1 MKNFLSKHKVLTIV
15 ISLLVIVYVAGLIYF
30 SMKSY
35 PRTTVNGEDRGL
47 LAKQDVF
54 KIGKN
59 ASPVEVKG
67 LFGESL
73 TVNPQDIDYVY
84 EIDGSPQLEE
94 NNLLW
99 PIELLRRHD
108 YQIDFVEKYDEVLL
122 DFLLLESDFDE
133 NGKPAKNASIEITD
147 TQVDIIP
154 EEIGTKVDHSV
165 IKEQILSAMAQ
176 GEPQVQVS
184 DAYDQPTLKADDP
197 EVVEEAERYEKIFA
211 NSITLDF
218 DDRQYTLGGMDI
230 FNMYDENEEG
240 DIILDEEDLVN
251 WVAQVARETDTY
263 GTTRTFNAIGVG
275 QIQVPPGIMGWQM
288 NVRLTVEKMVDLIKE
303 GGAHTIEPVYNISAR
318 TRATDD
324 IGGTYIEVDLSRQY
338 LWAYVDYQLVF
349 ESSLVSGMGN
359 TQWSTPIGVNEIWSK
374 EKEVILY
381 GTSFDTEVG
390 YETPVK
396 YWMPINWGG
405 VGLHDAD
412 WRDTFG
418 GEIYM
423 GNGSNGCLNL
433 PEATAE
439 QIFNTFPVGTPVIV
453 YESFTNYSN
462 PENI

>member
-1 MKNFLSKHKVLTIV
+1 M
-15 ISLLVIVYVAGLIYF
+15 
-30 SMKSY
+30 
-35 PRTTVNGEDRGL
+35 
-47 LAKQDVF
+47 
-54 KIGKN
+54 
-59 ASPVEVKG
+59 
-67 LFGESL
+67 
-73 TVNPQDIDYVY
+73 
-84 EIDGSPQLEE
+84 
-94 NNLLW
+94 
-99 PIELLRRHD
+99 
-108 YQIDFVEKYDEVLL
+108 
-122 DFLLLESDFDE
+122 
-133 NGKPAKNASIEITD
+133 
-147 TQVDIIP
+147 
-154 EEIGTKVDHSV
+154 
-165 IKEQILSAMAQ
+165 
-176 GEPQVQVS
+176 
-184 DAYDQPTLKADDP
+184 
-197 EVVEEAERYEKIFA
+197 
-211 NSITLDF
+211 
-218 DDRQYTLGGMDI
+218 
-230 FNMYDENEEG
+230 
-240 DIILDEEDLVN
+240 
-251 WVAQVARETDTY
+251 
-263 GTTRTFNAIGVG
+263 
-275 QIQVPPGIMGWQM
+275 
-288 NVRLTVEKMVDLIKE
+288 
-303 GGAHTIEPVYNISAR
+303 
-318 TRATDD
+318 
-324 IGGTYIEVDLSRQY
+324 SRQH